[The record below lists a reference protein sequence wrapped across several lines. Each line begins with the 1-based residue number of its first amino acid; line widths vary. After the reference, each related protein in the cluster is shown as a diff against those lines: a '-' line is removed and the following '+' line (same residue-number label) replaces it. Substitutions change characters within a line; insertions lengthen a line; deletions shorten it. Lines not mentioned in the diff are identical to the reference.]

1 MNRKQLAAAAIIG
14 LTASL
19 FGGTAANAA
28 TVYSDRNHTGDSFTT
43 VWAPN
48 VNRLNDRISSF
59 RTGGTRIC
67 FYEDNDFHGR
77 IYVTKHDH
85 NDLKSVW
92 IDGKPYLTWNDRIS
106 SFVKC

>member
-28 TVYSDRNHTGDSFTT
+28 TVYSDRNYTGDSFTT

-59 RTGGTRIC
+59 RTYGDRIC
-67 FYEDNDFHGR
+67 FYEDVNFKGR
-77 IYVTKHDH
+77 QWITRVDH

-92 IDGKPYLTWNDRIS
+92 IDGKPYFTWNDRIS

>member
-28 TVYSDRNHTGDSFTT
+28 TVYSDRNYTGQSFTT

-48 VNRLNDRISSF
+48 VNTLNDRISSF
-59 RTGGTRIC
+59 RAYNTRHC
-67 FYEDNDFHGR
+67 FYENIRFGGR
-77 IYVTKHDH
+77 AFVTEADY

-92 IDGKPYLTWNDRIS
+92 IDGKPHFTWNDRIS
-106 SFVKC
+106 SFITC